1 MDFEPIIKH
10 KKKSTL
16 KDKKVAIEGN
26 DSFGREE
33 VKPLPLPKT
42 KKSVSPNSPS
52 RTPKSINRKLAAPK
66 PTDKTDS
73 RYKATLTQRISP
85 EVNLKVQMLRPFLE
99 SLDKLDNATFNNL
112 VSALIDYYADH
123 ELISRQRKAFHSMV
137 ETQLSMLK
145 QK

>member
-16 KDKKVAIEGN
+16 KDKRVAIEGN
-26 DSFGREE
+26 DAFGREE
-33 VKPLPLPKT
+33 VHQLTPSKDEITTPTIKPARIPKT
-42 KKSVSPNSPS
+42 VTRKK
-52 RTPKSINRKLAAPK
+52 AASK
-66 PTDKTDS
+66 TENTTDF

-99 SLDKLDNATFNNL
+99 SLDKLDNASFNNL
-112 VSALIDYYADH
+112 VSVLIDYYADH
-123 ELISRQRKAFHSMV
+123 ELISRQRNAFHSMV
-137 ETQLSMLK
+137 NTQLSMLK

>member
-16 KDKKVAIEGN
+16 KNKKVVIEGN

-33 VKPLPLPKT
+33 TKPVPLPQVP
-42 KKSVSPNSPS
+42 KSVSPNPPS
-52 RTPKSINRKLAAPK
+52 RTSKSINRKSVAPK
-66 PTDKTDS
+66 PTDKSDFH
-73 RYKATLTQRISP
+73 YKSTLTQRISP
-85 EVNLKVQMLRPFLE
+85 EVNLKMQMLRPFLE

-112 VSALIDYYADH
+112 VSVLIDYYADH

-137 ETQLSMLK
+137 ETQLPMLK